1 MEDVAGFEGSAS
13 RFLTRAAAAL
23 PTPVAN
29 ALGVDRDNPRA
40 SAAQRFD
47 VIQRTLAAQL
57 APMLLGESGRTIS
70 DGDRRRVAELLGIV
84 TDDKDGLGLNING
97 LASGA
102 FRSEAELREAIREVN
117 VILQQNRREV
127 ETEFEML
134 ASRIPG
140 MQVQR
145 PEAPAAAPAPATS
158 APGTAPIV
166 LTEED
171 ILRLGE

>member
-1 MEDVAGFEGSAS
+1 
-13 RFLTRAAAAL
+13 
-23 PTPVAN
+23 
-29 ALGVDRDNPRA
+29 
-40 SAAQRFD
+40 
-47 VIQRTLAAQL
+47 
-57 APMLLGESGRTIS
+57 MLLGESGRTIS

-117 VILQQNRREV
+117 IILEQNRNSV
-127 ETEFEML
+127 ESEFEML

-140 MQVQR
+140 LQVER
-145 PEAPAAAPAPATS
+145 PEAPAAAPATSTPATTS
-158 APGTAPIV
+158 II

-171 ILRLGE
+171 ITRYGG